1 MDAYAIFKSAQ
12 KMRVSDG
19 AIVPLL
25 SDCELESRLLVLVW
39 PQLGDFDTL
48 EYAWWL
54 QREAFRIQRQ
64 GLVIRAVGIGSRASG
79 QRFCDYTGFPADYL
93 FVDPKAELHQKLNLR
108 PGLSLKLPS
117 LSSTQNAWLN
127 LMLMCAGIGSLGTI
141 AEVFRGYWGDREAPS

>member
-1 MDAYAIFKSAQ
+1 MDAYAIFKQAE

-25 SDCELESRLLVLVW
+25 SDCQLESRLLVLVW

-54 QREAFRIQRQ
+54 QREALRIQRQ

-79 QRFCDYTGFPADYL
+79 QQC
-93 FVDPKAELHQKLNLR
+93 V
-108 PGLSLKLPS
+108 
-117 LSSTQNAWLN
+117 
-127 LMLMCAGIGSLGTI
+127 
-141 AEVFRGYWGDREAPS
+141 